1 MVINQEKTISDIYV
15 NRSEVL
21 RYLGYSGQDIN
32 DDLNFKIDECIQ
44 ETKENIETKYTY
56 EIYDIKNDLS
66 SNTIEFKNSTLKL
79 ESKDLSELLKDCD
92 KCVLM
97 SATLGFNIE
106 KNIRR
111 YSYKNLTKGVI
122 IDACATTSI
131 EEVCD
136 MVQESILQDVS
147 KEDKHLTMRY
157 SPGYGDL
164 DIRANKDILNLLN
177 AHRKIGVTVTDTG
190 IMIPRK
196 SVVALIGITDKKI
209 NKVKRTC
216 ENCSNRDNCEFRRK
230 ADGCGSKT
238 IYKG

>member
-1 MVINQEKTISDIYV
+1 MIQAQKDIISDISI
-15 NRSEVL
+15 NKSEVL
-21 RYLGYSGQDIN
+21 RYLSYDGQE
-32 DDLNFKIDECIQ
+32 IDEDLDCKINKCIE
-44 ETKENIETKYTY
+44 ETKNDIDVKYVY
-56 EIYDIKNDLS
+56 DIYDIVNDLD
-66 SNTIEFKNSTLKL
+66 SNTIQFKNTNLKL
-79 ESKDLSELLKDCD
+79 KSKDVSELLRDCD
-92 KCVLM
+92 KCILM

-131 EEVCD
+131 EEICD
-136 MVQESILQDVS
+136 LVQESILKDVS
-147 KEDKHLTMRY
+147 KEGKSLTMRY

-164 DIRANKDILNLLN
+164 DIRVNKDILNLLN

-209 NKVKRTC
+209 VQTKRTC
-216 ENCSNRDNCEFRRK
+216 ENCANRDNCKFRRK
-230 ADGCGSKT
+230 AEGCGNKT
-238 IYKG
+238 IHKG